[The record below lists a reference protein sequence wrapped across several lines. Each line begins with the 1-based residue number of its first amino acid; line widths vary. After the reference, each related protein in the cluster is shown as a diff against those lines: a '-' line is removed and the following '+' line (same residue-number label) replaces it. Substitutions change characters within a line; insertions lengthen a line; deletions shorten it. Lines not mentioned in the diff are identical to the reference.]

1 MDMKTSDTFLM
12 GSCGDSK
19 WKFLNCRNCL
29 IVYIIIYFLFLYF
42 RSVGLNVFIMGD
54 EQLLSF
60 NSRHYPLNKTT
71 ENDVL
76 YFLVYRL
83 TNLWGKEFYEGARF
97 LNAVFLSGS
106 LIFIYKISR
115 LILPVISSLY
125 ITILSSLAPYNFYSA
140 FFMRESMEF
149 FSFTI
154 LSWYILKINKNS
166 SKTDLLWA
174 GFALGLCTL
183 VKTSMMFLVPAV
195 FIYISLIFLRSK
207 KIFTN
212 IILICCG
219 YLLGRYLIG
228 YLICGDQIFSI
239 LGPRYQHHVP
249 SEFSFQILINFFIN
263 LVGEIEGVLYL
274 FALPVIYL
282 ICKTSIWWR
291 DKFND
296 MDIMP
301 NRLLLFT
308 LLCLLFGIFLCA
320 LFSGL
325 ISVLNIQAHTAR
337 LELHSRYFIFIYPL
351 FLISSVYFTK
361 CDIEFTKKQ
370 KIIFLVFFL
379 CTIFLIV
386 SKFFPYIIMSIKS
399 PFIWPFSVNNTI
411 CPLFIN
417 ISLILIYLLFFL
429 QHKAYSIK
437 LYTYIF
443 LPIFFVCSNIY
454 ISSVYSKAKTPLWI
468 DSIAMAANGLL
479 NNRTDNLAIIS
490 NSDAAN
496 LRALFTLDN
505 PKIIVKRIS
514 KPSAQKIS
522 EFLEAN
528 KNVLV
533 INGDK
538 LEIDGIKTIHGDN
551 FTLYFSN
558 KK

>member
-1 MDMKTSDTFLM
+1 MKTSDTFLM
-12 GSCGDSK
+12 DSSGDSR
-19 WKFLNCRNCL
+19 WKFLNSRNFL
-29 IVYIIIYFLFLYF
+29 IVYTIVYFLFLYL
-42 RSVGLNVFIMGD
+42 RSAGLNVCWLGD

-97 LNAVFLSGS
+97 LNALFLSGS

-115 LILPVISSLY
+115 LILPVTFSLY
-125 ITILSSLAPYNFYSA
+125 ITVLSSLAPYNGFSA

-149 FSFTI
+149 FAFT
-154 LSWYILKINKNS
+154 LLAWYVLKLNRTS
-166 SKTDLLWA
+166 SKTELLWA
-174 GFALGLCTL
+174 SFVLGLCTL

-195 FIYISLIFLRSK
+195 FIYISVIFLRSRR
-207 KIFTN
+207 IFLN

-228 YLICGDQIFSI
+228 YLICGDQIFSL

-263 LVGEIEGVLYL
+263 LVGETEGVLYL

-282 ICKTSIWWR
+282 ICKTPIWWR

-301 NRLLLFT
+301 NRLFLFT

-351 FLISSVYFTK
+351 FLISSVYFTIY
-361 CDIEFTKKQ
+361 DMEFNKKQ
-370 KIIFLVFFL
+370 KIIFLAFL
-379 CTIFLIV
+379 LCAIFLIV
-386 SKFFPYIIMSIKS
+386 FKFFPYIIIGFKS
-399 PFIWPFSVNNTI
+399 PFLWPFSVDNTI
-411 CPLFIN
+411 SPLFIN
-417 ISLILIYLLFFL
+417 ISLIVIYLLFFL
-429 QHKAYSIK
+429 QRKAYSIK
-437 LYTYIF
+437 LYTYVF
-443 LPIFFVCSNIY
+443 LPIFFVCSNILY
-454 ISSVYSKAKTPLWI
+454 INTVYSREKAPAWI

-479 NNRTDNLAIIS
+479 NNRTDNLVIIS
-490 NSDAAN
+490 NSHAAN

-505 PKIIVKRIS
+505 PKIIVKMIH

-522 EFLEAN
+522 EFLEVN

-538 LEIDGIKTIHGDN
+538 LDIDGIKTIHGDN
-551 FTLYFSN
+551 FTLYLSN
-558 KK
+558 EK